1 MEEPVLSLNF
11 PLRTPDTPPGAWAAS
26 GDHHVWRG
34 RFAPGHPPLEVWEW
48 HEAGIVRLPLAANAL
63 NMIPAGTP
71 FHIEH
76 LFGFWRVSAADVNW
90 VRTVQEDGVYYLMLV
105 GGLNGADVAEETVWF
120 CPGCGAE
127 LVRHR
132 QARGGD
138 PESYWRTQL
147 DRVRAFNADARART
161 CRSCGT
167 VHPTV
172 YGFDPASDTAAEAS
186 ARRAG
191 WADV

>member
-1 MEEPVLSLNF
+1 MEEPVLSLTF
-11 PLRTPDTPPGAWAAS
+11 PLRASGVPFGAWAAS
-26 GDHHVWRG
+26 GDHHIWHG
-34 RFAPGHPPLEVWEW
+34 RFAPDHPALEVWEW
-48 HEAGIVRLPLAANAL
+48 REAGIVRLPLADNAL

-76 LFGFWRVSAADVNW
+76 LFGFWRVSAADTNW
-90 VRTVQEDGVYYLMLV
+90 VRSVQADGVYYVMLV
-105 GGLNGADVAEETVWF
+105 GGLNGADVAEEAAWF
-120 CPGCGAE
+120 CPGCGGE

-132 QARGGD
+132 LARGGD
-138 PESYWRTQL
+138 PARYWHAQL
-147 DRVRAFNADARART
+147 DRVRAFNADNGART

-167 VHPTV
+167 VHPAV
-172 YGFDPASDTAAEAS
+172 YGFDPASDTADEAR